1 MAGTLRH
8 PNTTPNDGCTRGN
21 RTPISRFWK
30 RRWIYW
36 FWAHCWNPHARGG
49 GGHCTANMESLQ
61 AVRQSLQSGRK
72 SLHRLW
78 GLCAQSLRTWAVSCP
93 HSLAGRVCLTMG
105 AMSGIRGSAAPCH
118 VSPFGTTCPTS
129 RSSLRPQLHGHVIGC
144 RWLQAP
150 RRQRR
155 PDWGRLPISLR
166 ITLIPKYGK
175 WPKTQPT
182 DPFLTLPVHGASFRM
197 RLGLPDPAAPAGK
210 LPGTFQGTCPQP
222 PCRQQ
227 GMSFHTPE

>member
-1 MAGTLRH
+1 MESGLAHSQPIRFCTFLCMTPPVAYHWACLTRWQLLGSCLVASRWRASTCKRGDHRCGMAVRTLAGALRH
-8 PNTTPNDGCTRGN
+8 WGTTPNDGSTRGL
-21 RTPISRFWK
+21 RTNISRFWK

-36 FWAHCWNPHARGG
+36 FWAQCWNPHARGG

-155 PDWGRLPISLR
+155 PDWGRLPISLN
-166 ITLIPKYGK
+166 PKP
-175 WPKTQPT
+175 W
-182 DPFLTLPVHGASFRM
+182 
-197 RLGLPDPAAPAGK
+197 
-210 LPGTFQGTCPQP
+210 
-222 PCRQQ
+222 
-227 GMSFHTPE
+227 